1 MTLSIRA
8 VRDSLRRQIRGCLF
22 WIAVCVAVFY
32 VDSSNRNFDDF
43 LFCLFLAI
51 PSAVILQ
58 FLASLLRFALV
69 PRRS

>member
-43 LFCLFLAI
+43 LFCLFLAVPGGI
-51 PSAVILQ
+51 VLQ
-58 FLASLLRFALV
+58 FVFGVLRFALL
-69 PRRS
+69 PRRA

>member
-1 MTLSIRA
+1 MIVSLRT
-8 VRDSLRRQIRGCLF
+8 VRDQFRRQVRSCLL
-22 WIAVCVAVFY
+22 WIAICTAVFY